1 MCTGIYYAPDY
12 PTLQEYRDY
21 IETLPI
27 VDEPEIFGMHENA
40 NIAFQVTYHNSLLVK
55 KKQNKNKEQY
65 MCTYHCIKINLTYY
79 SMFEWKELKP
89 YHIKEVIDIIV
100 NRYIRYRDF
109 GAQCYLPLCAVGYG
123 FLELF

>member
-1 MCTGIYYAPDY
+1 MIFYLTLPDFYLTQYDICVLLCTGIYYAPDY

-55 KKQNKNKEQY
+55 KNKTKTKNST
-65 MCTYHCIKINLTYY
+65 CVL
-79 SMFEWKELKP
+79 
-89 YHIKEVIDIIV
+89 IIV
-100 NRYIRYRDF
+100 
-109 GAQCYLPLCAVGYG
+109 
-123 FLELF
+123 

>member
-1 MCTGIYYAPDY
+1 MLCTGIYYAPDY

-55 KKQNKNKEQY
+55 KNKTKTKNST
-65 MCTYHCIKINLTYY
+65 CAL
-79 SMFEWKELKP
+79 
-89 YHIKEVIDIIV
+89 IIV
-100 NRYIRYRDF
+100 YKDKSYI
-109 GAQCYLPLCAVGYG
+109 
-123 FLELF
+123 LFNVLMERIETLSH